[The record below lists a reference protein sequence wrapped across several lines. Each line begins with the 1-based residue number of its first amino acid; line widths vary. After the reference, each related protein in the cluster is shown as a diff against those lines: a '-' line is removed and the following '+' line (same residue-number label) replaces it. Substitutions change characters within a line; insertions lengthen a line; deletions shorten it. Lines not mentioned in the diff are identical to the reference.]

1 MNAAARLLTWLT
13 APHYGQLRSTVP
25 FAIATCLAIVAT
37 FGQAIAY
44 PHEDTTQ
51 QFSLGAGL
59 ILAMNAL
66 LGFVVALTFN
76 PMPIAL
82 ESGSSDEQLGS
93 VSAALRIW
101 PMFGLLIA
109 LQVIIGI
116 PISLT
121 LSIGEWT
128 SVFSPL
134 LFGGVLPLIAM
145 LLSWLAALLV
155 VWPLLSL
162 LGALWKLVSGRPV
175 DGLVTKASILFLTL
189 SAFAVTAALGTD
201 YEDRHVRGGLRAIL
215 RIWTDETGDPT
226 TMAFRWAARAL
237 CLILAVE
244 IIALAIA
251 ADRARNLAKNAP
263 EQ

>member
-1 MNAAARLLTWLT
+1 MNAPARLLRWLT
-13 APHYGQLRSTVP
+13 APQFGQLRSTVP
-25 FAIATCLAIVAT
+25 FAIATCLAIAAT

-44 PHEDTTQ
+44 PHDDTSE
-51 QFSLGAGL
+51 QFALGAGI

-66 LGFVVALTFN
+66 AGLVVGLTFN

-82 ESGSSDEQLGS
+82 ESGSADEQVGS

-109 LQVIIGI
+109 LQIVIGI

-128 SVFSPL
+128 SAFSPL

-162 LGALWKLVSGRPV
+162 LGAVWKLVSGRPV

-215 RIWTDETGDPT
+215 RIWTDESGDPA

-237 CLILAVE
+237 CVILAIE
-244 IIALAIA
+244 ITALAIA
-251 ADRARNLAKNAP
+251 GDRARRAARAS
-263 EQ
+263 Q